1 MGAPLQ
7 QLLFLGCNKHFKHN
21 NTITT
26 TWSFLLERYH
36 SWDQSTLSTWKVM
49 HRANTLFAAMSHTC
63 WNLPHVCMGLLVR
76 HAGCRPRVIPMSPL
90 GTADHRTVRLTGV
103 RGLVHL
109 VITKWCCCI
118 RLGSTPCLLQ
128 KRPRHYSRADPHPLP
143 STRLHMSLTCL
154 KTGQEMC
161 SMTCSTL

>member
-1 MGAPLQ
+1 MIIPSGEVS
-7 QLLFLGCNKHFKHN
+7 QLRPKYF
-21 NTITT
+21 IDME
-26 TWSFLLERYH
+26 SYA
-36 SWDQSTLSTWKVM
+36 QSKYTLCSNVTYVLKFATRM
-49 HRANTLFAAMSHTC
+49 H
-63 WNLPHVCMGLLVR
+63 
-76 HAGCRPRVIPMSPL
+76 GCRPRVIPMSPL